1 MCRGCAWNIQFEN
14 CVAALVLLVQARS
27 QESQLEFAH
36 QQLDMRAQE
45 LRAAAQ
51 LQDTLHSLTEQLN
64 RTRQEAEAGV

>member
-1 MCRGCAWNIQFEN
+1 
-14 CVAALVLLVQARS
+14 VLLVQARS

>member
-1 MCRGCAWNIQFEN
+1 M
-14 CVAALVLLVQARS
+14 LHQARS

-36 QQLDMRAQE
+36 QQLDLRAQE

-64 RTRQEAEAGV
+64 RTRQEAEAGMCVQAACPGRNKEVV

>member
-1 MCRGCAWNIQFEN
+1 LC
-14 CVAALVLLVQARS
+14 QARS

-36 QQLDMRAQE
+36 QQLDMHAQE

-64 RTRQEAEAGV
+64 RTRQEAEAGMWVQAGCLCRNMEMDSAV